1 MAMLL
6 LENFPD
12 KFSTDFDNNKTSLSE
27 VTIVRSKQ
35 LRNELA
41 GYLARTI
48 ASQEADSEV
57 SDDEV
62 VKDETAITASVDGA
76 EKTLGDAV

>member
-12 KFSTDFDNNKTSLSE
+12 KFSTDFDKNKESLSE
-27 VTIVRSKQ
+27 VAIVRSKQ

-48 ASQEADSEV
+48 ALQEDDSEV
-57 SDDEV
+57 SHDEDV
-62 VKDETAITASVDGA
+62 VLENQTD
-76 EKTLGDAV
+76 

>member
-12 KFSTDFDNNKTSLSE
+12 KFSTDFDKNKVGLSE
-27 VTIVRSKQ
+27 VAIVRSKQ

-48 ASQEADSEV
+48 ASREDDSEV
-57 SDDEV
+57 SREEEVTDE
-62 VKDETAITASVDGA
+62 KMTD
-76 EKTLGDAV
+76 

>member
-12 KFSTDFDNNKTSLSE
+12 KFSTDFDKNKESLSE

-48 ASQEADSEV
+48 ALQEDDSEV
-57 SDDEV
+57 SHDEDV
-62 VKDETAITASVDGA
+62 VLENQTD
-76 EKTLGDAV
+76 